1 MSPPYPSPKPFSSA
15 SESSALSNFT
25 AVPTP
30 SAMSTSS
37 SNVTSPSPTFTAT
50 PPPQNQTFT
59 LVDDRGDMVVVNAP
73 VKRIVCLANG
83 MTEIIY
89 ALGCGDLVVGRDIG
103 STFPP
108 SVLGVPVVADVSSNL
123 NMELLLELK
132 PDLVVADTRHSTEIV
147 QKIRD
152 YGITVVI
159 DSPSKSERV
168 KTIIQN
174 FGLILNKSIKATEL
188 VAYMEYYENLVKER
202 IANLTQSD
210 KPLVYYEWVKPWYS
224 CSNGS
229 LPNQMLLDAGGR
241 NLADGSSVLYP
252 TLSAEYVVEKNPD
265 VIVRILAQY
274 DGNTTAFENMRSE
287 IINRTGLSSVKAVQ
301 NGRVYVMDG
310 LFRTGIR
317 QPIGL
322 ICLAKWFHPA
332 FFSDIN
338 VGVVH
343 EELIQKF
350 FGLTIE
356 GTYAYPEIVTVTDV
370 KGVTLTIPLPVNR
383 IVAIT
388 SGVTDILFS
397 LGAGDKLVGRDSYS
411 TFPVEILKV
420 PVVAGSSAS
429 PNIELIAGLEPDL
442 VIADSMLSSDNR
454 AKIEMLLGIPVIV
467 ENPSDSDRVTPL
479 VKYIGA
485 IVDKEKTA
493 EKIVNFMNNIT
504 TLVKER
510 LQNLT
515 DNNKPLV
522 YYEWNKA
529 WFSCNKQSL
538 PHQMITSAGGL
549 NIAADQNVTYPTLS
563 PEYIIER
570 NPDIIIRMI
579 SSANHNITDFQS
591 MHQELVSRPA
601 LRATQAVQN
610 GKVYVLDSY
619 FRTGTRNPLGLLT
632 LAKWF
637 HPDLFADV
645 DPTAIHREMIQTFF
659 GVTLEGTYAYP

>member
-1 MSPPYPSPKPFSSA
+1 
-15 SESSALSNFT
+15 
-25 AVPTP
+25 
-30 SAMSTSS
+30 
-37 SNVTSPSPTFTAT
+37 
-50 PPPQNQTFT
+50 
-59 LVDDRGDMVVVNAP
+59 MVVVNAP